1 MTISYE
7 VEQWLQNAGY
17 GYHCFISWPHTKS
30 TDVSDCARNVKKL
43 IEEYLAISVPNP
55 RVFLDETGIPGGAEW
70 QETLRHVLCKSVTM
84 IAICAPIYYDPSHK
98 WCGLEWAAMDMLSQK
113 RLVGERVKAVIP
125 IIIRIREDEPLPDA
139 ISRLQYFDFSSI
151 TTVGKRYY
159 KTSECREKIKKIVNH
174 IDDIA
179 SILANR
185 QAGTDCENFEI
196 PPESAFAGYQVKR
209 QPAPFRSQ

>member
-159 KTSECREKIKKIVNH
+159 KTSECRENIKKIVNC

-179 SILANR
+179 SLLARR
-185 QAGTDCENFEI
+185 QVSADCENFEI